1 MKGDTMTRVSV
12 DAKRCE
18 GHGMCEQVAPEIFEL
33 DDDGILINHHE
44 GKDLDESLSAAAEL
58 AVSACPVAAL
68 MMRG

>member
-1 MKGDTMTRVSV
+1 
-12 DAKRCE
+12 
-18 GHGMCEQVAPEIFEL
+18 MCEQVAPEIFEL